1 MDEKRENNIGD
12 ETVSAAKEKKQRRRS
27 KRRADSEKG
36 SEKRGFAEFFSL
48 KERGII
54 LSFFLMVSQKLS
66 DGFRNGVFGKIF
78 SSLYQSENYLLKN
91 GFIGNAVAP
100 LSIEKSERLRLRTKI
115 SSLYERSLFCRIIS
129 IIVNWL
135 IHSYIRLWGVFL
147 VSVGIMID
155 AVFVLR
161 MLTEGSTVF
170 FDYFLIGIGIIA
182 ASVPLLLSS
191 RRLGEALLNGKLT
204 RHIVLDVI
212 GFNEESVHDEKTGF
226 GGYYSIAFLVGA
238 LLGLGSYFV
247 HPVYYLYAV
256 LLALL
261 FAVVMSVP
269 EAGLM
274 LTIVS
279 VPFMSIFSN
288 PSIALVI
295 LVGTDFIAFLFKW
308 IRGKRVV
315 RIELVD
321 IFVFIFA
328 LFLLL
333 GGLISAG
340 GIASVR
346 SSLLYF
352 GFMLSYFLVVN
363 MLRKRSSVERAIKLV
378 VFSASMI
385 AIIGIFEQGKG
396 TVNPS
401 WIDTVVFSEIGTRVT
416 SLFDNPNM
424 LSIYLIL
431 AFPFVLG
438 EIVSVK
444 TGKERLM
451 YLLCAASILVCTVFT
466 WSRGAWLGLVVSV
479 CIFLLAYNIKT
490 IWALLLAFI
499 SMPLWS
505 MLIPSSV
512 IERAVS
518 IGSVT
523 DSSTFYRLY
532 TWKGVFRMLKD
543 CFFSGI
549 GTGEGAFRE
558 VFPIYSYAGT
568 EYVMHSHSLYL
579 EIAVQL
585 GIVGLLIFAAIM
597 FFFGQK
603 CFGHIKTH
611 TNSDRSRIIAICG
624 VSSISGA
631 LVMGLTDH
639 IWYNYRVFLF
649 FWIVIG
655 ITCASIKISNRYDE
669 KKKACTVIT
678 DRAASMD
685 IKE

>member
-1 MDEKRENNIGD
+1 MNGKRENETGD
-12 ETVSAAKEKKQRRRS
+12 GTVSAVNEKKRKRS
-27 KRRADSEKG
+27 DKRKLNNEKG
-36 SEKRGFAEFFSL
+36 SGKSRFAEFFSP
-48 KERGII
+48 KNRGII
-54 LSFFLMVSQKLS
+54 LSFFAMVSQKLS
-66 DGFRNGVFGKIF
+66 DGFKNGAFGKIF
-78 SSLYQSENYLLKN
+78 SSLYQSEDHLLKN

-100 LSIEKSERLRLRTKI
+100 FTIEKTEKLRLKTKI

-147 VSVGIMID
+147 ISVGIMID

-161 MLTEGSTVF
+161 ILTEGSTVL

-182 ASVPLLLSS
+182 ASVPFLLSS

-204 RHIVLDVI
+204 RRIVLDVI
-212 GFNEESVHDEKTGF
+212 GFNEESIHDEKTGF

-238 LLGLGSYFV
+238 LLGLGSYFI

-279 VPFMSIFSN
+279 VPFVSIFDD
-288 PSIALVI
+288 PSIVLMI
-295 LVGTDFIAFLFKW
+295 LVGTDFIAFVFKW
-308 IRGKRVV
+308 IRGKRIV

-328 LFLLL
+328 LLLL
-333 GGLISAG
+333 FGGMISAG
-340 GIASVR
+340 GNASVK

-363 MLRKRSSVERAIKLV
+363 MLRKRSSVERAIKLI
-378 VFSASMI
+378 VFSASII

-401 WIDTVVFSEIGTRVT
+401 WIDTVVFSKIGTRVT

-438 EIVSVK
+438 QIVSVK

-451 YLLCAASILVCTVFT
+451 YLLCAASVLICTVFT
-466 WSRGAWLGLVVSV
+466 WSRGAWLGLAVGV
-479 CIFLLAYNIKT
+479 CVFLLAYNIKT

-523 DSSTFYRLY
+523 DSSTFYRFY

-549 GTGEGAFRE
+549 GTGEAAFRE

-585 GIVGLLIFAAIM
+585 GIVGLLIFAATM
-597 FFFGQK
+597 FFYGQK
-603 CFGHIKTH
+603 CFGHIRTH
-611 TNSDRSRIIAICG
+611 TNSDKSRIVAICG
-624 VSSISGA
+624 VSSVSGA
-631 LVMGLTDH
+631 LVMGFTDH

-649 FWIVIG
+649 FWIVMG
-655 ITCASIKISNRYDE
+655 ITCASIRISNRYDE
-669 KKKACTVIT
+669 KKKACTVIN
-678 DRAASMD
+678 DRVASMD